1 MNKKSATKGT
11 KPRTLSAFLQIS
23 LDGYYCD
30 AHGSMDFAHKPPDDT
45 EWNRFVASNAK
56 GGGVLVFG
64 RTTYEM
70 MASWWPTPMAA
81 KAMPEVAASM
91 NALPKIVFS
100 KTLGAADWD
109 NTTLIE
115 GDAVRAMRALK
126 ANPGPDMA
134 ILGSGK
140 LVASLAAAG
149 LIDSLQ
155 LVVNP
160 VALGGGKSVFSGLRK
175 PLDFELTRTKKFKN
189 GSIVLRY
196 EPASHA

>member
-1 MNKKSATKGT
+1 MARK
-11 KPRTLSAFLQIS
+11 LSSFLQIS

-30 AHGSMDFAHKPPDDT
+30 AHGNMDFAHKPPDDT

-100 KTLGAADWD
+100 RTLGGADWE
-109 NTTLIE
+109 NTTLVE

-126 ANPGPDMA
+126 AKPGPDMA

-160 VALGGGKSVFSGLRK
+160 VALGGGKSVFGGIRK
-175 PLDFELTRTKKFKN
+175 PLNFELTKTKKFKN
-189 GSIVLRY
+189 GSIVLWY
-196 EPASHA
+196 APAGSK

>member
-1 MNKKSATKGT
+1 
-11 KPRTLSAFLQIS
+11 
-23 LDGYYCD
+23 
-30 AHGSMDFAHKPPDDT
+30 
-45 EWNRFVASNAK
+45 
-56 GGGVLVFG
+56 
-64 RTTYEM
+64 M

-100 KTLGAADWD
+100 RTLGSAEWD
-109 NTTLIE
+109 NTTLVE
-115 GDAVRAMRALK
+115 GDAVRAMRNLK
-126 ANPGPDMA
+126 AKPGPDMA

-155 LVVNP
+155 LVVNS
-160 VALGGGKSVFSGLRK
+160 VALGGGKSVFAGLRK
-175 PLDFELTRTKKFKN
+175 PLNFELTKTKNFKN
-189 GSIVLRY
+189 GSIVLWY

>member
-1 MNKKSATKGT
+1 M
-11 KPRTLSAFLQIS
+11 RTLSAFLQIS

-30 AHGSMDFAHKPPDDT
+30 ANGNMDFAHKPPDDT

-70 MASWWPTPMAA
+70 MAAWWPTPMAA
-81 KAMPEVAASM
+81 QAMPEVAASM
-91 NALPKIVFS
+91 NRLPKIVFS
-100 KTLGAADWD
+100 RTLGAADWE
-109 NTTLIE
+109 NTTLVE
-115 GDAVRAMRALK
+115 GDAVRAMRGLK
-126 ANPGPDMA
+126 AKPGPDMA

-140 LVASLAAAG
+140 LMTSLAAAG

-160 VALGGGKSVFSGLRK
+160 VALGGGKSVFGGLRK
-175 PLDFELTRTKKFKN
+175 PLNFELVKTRKFKN
-189 GSIVLRY
+189 GSIVLWY
-196 EPASHA
+196 APG

>member
-1 MNKKSATKGT
+1 MSRTAS
-11 KPRTLSAFLQIS
+11 PRKLSSFLQIS
-23 LDGYYCD
+23 LDGYYSD
-30 AHGSMDFAHKPPDDT
+30 IHGSIDFAHKPPEDK
-45 EWNRFVASNAK
+45 EWNRFVTSNAK

-81 KAMPEVAASM
+81 QAMPEVAASM

-100 KTLGAADWD
+100 STLDATDWE
-109 NTTLIE
+109 NTTLVK

-126 ANPGPDMA
+126 AKPGPDMA

-160 VALGGGKSVFSGLRK
+160 VVLGGGKSVFAGLRK
-175 PLDFELTRTKKFKN
+175 PLDFELVKTRKFKN
-189 GSIVLRY
+189 GSIVLWY
-196 EPASHA
+196 SPARA